1 MYQAN
6 GASMGSGES
15 RLDNMVHESK
25 VWNPVQAEWRLGK
38 NCGILFQVNGALQKN
53 VEWCFRRMMPSEKL
67 RNDVSR

>member
-25 VWNPVQAEWRLGK
+25 VWNPVPAEWCLDETREILSRLDDAPQR
-38 NCGILFQVNGALQKN
+38 IAEF
-53 VEWCFRRMMPSEKL
+53 CF
-67 RNDVSR
+67 